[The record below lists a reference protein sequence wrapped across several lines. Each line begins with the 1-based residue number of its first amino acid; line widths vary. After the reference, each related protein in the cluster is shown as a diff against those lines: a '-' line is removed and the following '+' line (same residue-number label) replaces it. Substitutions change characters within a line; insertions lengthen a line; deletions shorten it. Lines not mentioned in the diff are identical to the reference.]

1 MFKVVL
7 SKRDYQERFSLD
19 FSFTNPLAES
29 TYEWYQFHK
38 KLHLLRWWIKYK
50 LGQTD
55 EAILKNRI
63 IQVGNSLGIST
74 KWLDKTM
81 EHAITEFS
89 VNGLGVDYYG
99 YHNIKHELEATY
111 FTLLAVFG
119 QKNNNRNDIFDLMD
133 IKYLFTSALYH
144 DFDPLKRFEKP
155 NEDAVESYIRNDK
168 KIKESIDEAG
178 LDIDIVIAIIHRT
191 AYPFQDE
198 IAEHAIAR
206 MNQLFTDAGITNND
220 IKKRKHYEDLGW
232 FLSVSE
238 RVAGYALDG
247 FEHALELAR
256 RNAHGLGWHPSR
268 INKESVKFF
277 SLLNKEKEMLDFVLE
292 GISEKYKE
300 NFHNNIDK
308 FKELFLKEIEIRNA
322 VRKREIN
329 LLFIPEDKNINQITL
344 NEILSLYKE
353 FNNPIEINNEKKFA
367 QSTKHSK
374 TILVTLRLNEINGTV
389 IGFAKGGPLEYYKLR
404 RGTVEENF
412 GQKNTIFL
420 ERINIKTG
428 YWGESGGHNL
438 RMKFL
443 TEAKKNGYKYVTG
456 YVHRDVL
463 IRRINNGE
471 PIKIIQKYDPDKL
484 DYYRLSLDNFKL
496 EN

>member
-1 MFKVVL
+1 M
-7 SKRDYQERFSLD
+7 SKRDYQERSSLD

-38 KLHLLRWWIKYK
+38 KLHLLHWWIKYK

-133 IKYLFTSALYH
+133 VKYLFTSALYH

-206 MNQLFTDAGITNND
+206 MNQLFTAAGITNND
-220 IKKRKHYEDLGW
+220 TKKRKHYEDLGW

-300 NFHNNIDK
+300 NFQNNIDK

-329 LLFIPEDKNINQITL
+329 LLFVSEDENINQITL

-353 FNNPIEINNEKKFA
+353 LNNPIEINNEKKFA
-367 QSTKHSK
+367 RSTKHSK

-443 TEAKKNGYKYVTG
+443 TEAKRNGYKYVTG

-463 IRRINNGE
+463 IRRLNNG
-471 PIKIIQKYDPDKL
+471 
-484 DYYRLSLDNFKL
+484 
-496 EN
+496 

>member
-1 MFKVVL
+1 VFKVIL
-7 SKRDYQERFSLD
+7 SKREYQDKSSTD
-19 FSFTNPLAES
+19 FTFTNPLAAP

-38 KLHLLRWWIKYK
+38 RLHLLKWWIKYK
-50 LGQTD
+50 IGQTD
-55 EAILKNRI
+55 EAILKKRI

-74 KWLDKTM
+74 KWLNKTI

-99 YHNIKHELEATY
+99 YHNINHELEATY
-111 FTLLAVFG
+111 FTLLSAYG
-119 QKNNNRNDIFDLMD
+119 QRNIDTNNRFDSTD
-133 IKYLFTSALYH
+133 VKYLFTSALYH

-155 NEDAVESYIRNDK
+155 NEDAVESYIRHDK

-178 LDIDIVIAIIHRT
+178 LNIDIVIAIIHRT
-191 AYPFQDE
+191 AYPFQGE
-198 IAEHAIAR
+198 IAEHARQR
-206 MNQLFTDAGITNND
+206 MHQLFTNAGIAPND
-220 IKKRKHYEDLGW
+220 KEKRKHYEDLGW

-238 RVAGYALDG
+238 RVAGYALDN
-247 FEHALELAR
+247 FEHAMELAR

-277 SLLNKEKEMLDFVLE
+277 SLLNKEKSMLNRVLD
-292 GISEKYKE
+292 GISEKYRQ
-300 NFHNNIDK
+300 NYQNNINK
-308 FKELFLKEIEIRNA
+308 FKECFLKEIEIKSA

-329 LLFIPEDKNINQITL
+329 LVFKAEDNKNINSTTV
-344 NEILSLYKE
+344 NELLGLYNE
-353 FNNPIEINNEKKFA
+353 LNNPLEKNNDKKFRR
-367 QSTKHSK
+367 SINHLK
-374 TILVTLRLNEINGTV
+374 TILVSLRLNNPNGQV

-404 RGTVEENF
+404 RGTIEENF
-412 GQKNTIFL
+412 GKKNTVFL
-420 ERINIKTG
+420 ERINVKTG

-443 TEAKKNGYKYVTG
+443 SEAKKMGYQFVTG

-471 PIKIIQKYDPDKL
+471 PIRIIQRYDPDKL
-484 DYYRLSLDNFKL
+484 DYYRLYLHKL
-496 EN
+496 TI

>member
-1 MFKVVL
+1 M
-7 SKRDYQERFSLD
+7 
-19 FSFTNPLAES
+19 
-29 TYEWYQFHK
+29 
-38 KLHLLRWWIKYK
+38 
-50 LGQTD
+50 GQTD

-206 MNQLFTDAGITNND
+206 MNQLFTDAGIPNND

-353 FNNPIEINNEKKFA
+353 LNNPIEINNEKKFA
-367 QSTKHSK
+367 RSTKHSK

>member
-1 MFKVVL
+1 ML
-7 SKRDYQERFSLD
+7 SKRDSQERSSLD

-50 LGQTD
+50 FGQTD

-89 VNGLGVDYYG
+89 INGLGVDYYG

-119 QKNNNRNDIFDLMD
+119 QKNNNRSNIFDLMD
-133 IKYLFTSALYH
+133 VKYLFTSALYH

-155 NEDAVESYIRNDK
+155 NEDAVESYIRSDK
-168 KIKESIDEAG
+168 KIKGSIDEAG

-206 MNQLFTDAGITNND
+206 MNQLFTDAGIPNND
-220 IKKRKHYEDLGW
+220 TKKRKHYEDLGW

-277 SLLNKEKEMLDFVLE
+277 SLLNKEKEMLDFVLG

-300 NFHNNIDK
+300 NFQNNIEK

-322 VRKREIN
+322 VRKGEIN
-329 LLFIPEDKNINQITL
+329 LLFISEDKNINQITL
-344 NEILSLYKE
+344 SEILSLYKE
-353 FNNPIEINNEKKFA
+353 LNNPIEINNEKKFA
-367 QSTKHSK
+367 RSTKHSK

-443 TEAKKNGYKYVTG
+443 TEAKRNGYKYVTG

-496 EN
+496 

>member
-7 SKRDYQERFSLD
+7 SKRNYQERSSLD

-89 VNGLGVDYYG
+89 VNGLGIDYYG

-133 IKYLFTSALYH
+133 VKYLFTSALYH

-220 IKKRKHYEDLGW
+220 TKKRKHYEDLGW

-300 NFHNNIDK
+300 NFQNNIDK

-329 LLFIPEDKNINQITL
+329 LLFVSEDENINQITL

-353 FNNPIEINNEKKFA
+353 LNNPIEINNEKKFA
-367 QSTKHSK
+367 RSTKHSK
-374 TILVTLRLNEINGTV
+374 TILVTLRLNEINGPV

-443 TEAKKNGYKYVTG
+443 TEAKRNGYKYVTG

-463 IRRINNGE
+463 IRRLNNGE

-496 EN
+496 

>member
-1 MFKVVL
+1 M
-7 SKRDYQERFSLD
+7 SKRDYQERSRLD

-50 LGQTD
+50 VGQTD

-99 YHNIKHELEATY
+99 YHNINHELEATY

-198 IAEHAIAR
+198 IAEHTIAR

-220 IKKRKHYEDLGW
+220 TKKRKHYEDLGW

-277 SLLNKEKEMLDFVLE
+277 SLLNKEKEMLDFVLG
-292 GISEKYKE
+292 GISEQYKE
-300 NFHNNIDK
+300 NFQNNIDK
-308 FKELFLKEIEIRNA
+308 FKESFLKEIEIRNA

-329 LLFIPEDKNINQITL
+329 LVFNPEDKNINPITV
-344 NEILSLYKE
+344 NEVLSLYKE
-353 FNNPIEINNEKKFA
+353 LNNPIEISNEKKFVK
-367 QSTKHSK
+367 SIKHPK
-374 TILVTLRLNEINGTV
+374 TILVSLRLNEIDGKV

-404 RGTVEENF
+404 RGTFEENF

-443 TEAKKNGYKYVTG
+443 TEAKRNGYKFVTG

-463 IRRINNGE
+463 IRRINNNE
-471 PIKIIQKYDPDKL
+471 PIGIIQKYDPDKL
-484 DYYRLSLDNFKL
+484 DYYRLYLDNFKI
-496 EN
+496 

>member
-1 MFKVVL
+1 VFKVVL
-7 SKRDYQERFSLD
+7 SKRDSQERSSLD

-50 LGQTD
+50 FGQTD

-89 VNGLGVDYYG
+89 INGLGVDYYG

-119 QKNNNRNDIFDLMD
+119 QKNNNRSNIFDLMD
-133 IKYLFTSALYH
+133 VKYLFTSALYH

-191 AYPFQDE
+191 AYPFQDG

-220 IKKRKHYEDLGW
+220 TKKRKHYEDLGW

-277 SLLNKEKEMLDFVLE
+277 SLLNKEKEMLDFVLG

-300 NFHNNIDK
+300 NFQNNIEK

-322 VRKREIN
+322 VRKGEIN
-329 LLFIPEDKNINQITL
+329 LLFISEDKNINQITL
-344 NEILSLYKE
+344 SEILSLYKE
-353 FNNPIEINNEKKFA
+353 LNNPIEINNEKKFA
-367 QSTKHSK
+367 RSTKHSK

-443 TEAKKNGYKYVTG
+443 TEAKRNGYKYVTG

-496 EN
+496 

>member
-1 MFKVVL
+1 VFKVVL
-7 SKRDYQERFSLD
+7 SKRDYQERSSLD

-29 TYEWYQFHK
+29 TYEWYQIHK

-133 IKYLFTSALYH
+133 VKYLFTSALYH

-220 IKKRKHYEDLGW
+220 TKKRKHYRDLGW

-238 RVAGYALDG
+238 RVAGYALNG

-277 SLLNKEKEMLDFVLE
+277 SLLNKEKEMLDFVLD
-292 GISEKYKE
+292 GISEKYKD
-300 NFHNNIDK
+300 NFQNNINK
-308 FKELFLKEIEIRNA
+308 FKELFLKEIEIRNS
-322 VRKREIN
+322 VRKGEIN
-329 LLFIPEDKNINQITL
+329 LLFISEDENINQNTL

-353 FNNPIEINNEKKFA
+353 LNNPIEINNEKKFA
-367 QSTKHSK
+367 RSTKHSK
-374 TILVTLRLNEINGTV
+374 TILVTLRLNEISGTV

-443 TEAKKNGYKYVTG
+443 TESKRNGYKYVTG

-496 EN
+496 

>member
-1 MFKVVL
+1 M
-7 SKRDYQERFSLD
+7 SKRDSQERSSLD

-50 LGQTD
+50 FGQTD

-89 VNGLGVDYYG
+89 INGLGVDYYG

-119 QKNNNRNDIFDLMD
+119 QKNNNRSNIFDLMD
-133 IKYLFTSALYH
+133 VKYLFTSALYH

-206 MNQLFTDAGITNND
+206 MNQLFTDAGIPNND
-220 IKKRKHYEDLGW
+220 TKKRKHYEDLGW

-277 SLLNKEKEMLDFVLE
+277 SLLNKEKEMLDFVLG

-300 NFHNNIDK
+300 NFQNNIEK

-322 VRKREIN
+322 VRKGEIN
-329 LLFIPEDKNINQITL
+329 LLFISEDKNINQITL
-344 NEILSLYKE
+344 SEILSLYKE
-353 FNNPIEINNEKKFA
+353 LNNPIEINNEKKFA
-367 QSTKHSK
+367 RSTKHSK

-443 TEAKKNGYKYVTG
+443 TEAKRNGYKYVTG

-496 EN
+496 

>member
-7 SKRDYQERFSLD
+7 SKRDSQERSSLD

-50 LGQTD
+50 FGQTD

-89 VNGLGVDYYG
+89 INGLGVDYYG

-119 QKNNNRNDIFDLMD
+119 QKNNNRSNIFDLMD
-133 IKYLFTSALYH
+133 VKYLFTSALYH

-206 MNQLFTDAGITNND
+206 MNQLFTDAGIPNND
-220 IKKRKHYEDLGW
+220 TKKRKHYEDLGW

-277 SLLNKEKEMLDFVLE
+277 SLLNKEKEMLDFVLG
-292 GISEKYKE
+292 GISEKYKD
-300 NFHNNIDK
+300 NFQNNIEK

-322 VRKREIN
+322 VRKGEIN
-329 LLFIPEDKNINQITL
+329 LLFISEDKNINQITL
-344 NEILSLYKE
+344 SEILSLYKE
-353 FNNPIEINNEKKFA
+353 LNNPIEINNEKKFA
-367 QSTKHSK
+367 RSTKHSK

-443 TEAKKNGYKYVTG
+443 TEAKRNGYKYVTG

-496 EN
+496 

>member
-7 SKRDYQERFSLD
+7 SKRDSQERSSLD

-50 LGQTD
+50 FGQTD

-89 VNGLGVDYYG
+89 INGLGVDYYG

-119 QKNNNRNDIFDLMD
+119 QKNNNRSNIFDLMD
-133 IKYLFTSALYH
+133 VKYLFTSALYH

-206 MNQLFTDAGITNND
+206 MNQLFTDAGIPNND
-220 IKKRKHYEDLGW
+220 TKKRKHYEDLGW

-277 SLLNKEKEMLDFVLE
+277 SLLNKEKEMLDFVLG

-300 NFHNNIDK
+300 NFQNNIEK

-322 VRKREIN
+322 VRKGEIN
-329 LLFIPEDKNINQITL
+329 LLFISEDKNINQITL
-344 NEILSLYKE
+344 SEILSLYKE
-353 FNNPIEINNEKKFA
+353 LNNPIEINNEKKFA
-367 QSTKHSK
+367 RSTKHSK

-443 TEAKKNGYKYVTG
+443 TEAKRYGYKYVTG

-496 EN
+496 

>member
-1 MFKVVL
+1 VL
-7 SKRDYQERFSLD
+7 SKRDSQERSSLD

-50 LGQTD
+50 FGQTD

-89 VNGLGVDYYG
+89 VNGLGIDYYG

-119 QKNNNRNDIFDLMD
+119 QKNNNRSNIFDLMD
-133 IKYLFTSALYH
+133 VKYLFTSALYH

-206 MNQLFTDAGITNND
+206 MNQLFTDAGIPNND
-220 IKKRKHYEDLGW
+220 TKKRKHYEDLGW

-277 SLLNKEKEMLDFVLE
+277 SLLNKEKEMLDFVLG

-300 NFHNNIDK
+300 NFQNNIEK

-322 VRKREIN
+322 VRKGEIN
-329 LLFIPEDKNINQITL
+329 LLFISEDKNINQITL
-344 NEILSLYKE
+344 SEILSLYKE
-353 FNNPIEINNEKKFA
+353 LNNPIEINNEKKFA
-367 QSTKHSK
+367 RSTKHSK

-443 TEAKKNGYKYVTG
+443 TEAKRNGYKYVTG

-496 EN
+496 

>member
-1 MFKVVL
+1 M
-7 SKRDYQERFSLD
+7 SKRDYRERSSLD

-38 KLHLLRWWIKYK
+38 RLHLFRWWIKYK

-55 EAILKNRI
+55 EAVLKNRI

-74 KWLDKTM
+74 KWLNKTL

-89 VNGLGVDYYG
+89 SNGLGVDYYG

-133 IKYLFTSALYH
+133 VKYLFTSALYH

-220 IKKRKHYEDLGW
+220 TKKRKHYEELGW

-238 RVAGYALDG
+238 RVAGY
-247 FEHALELAR
+247 
-256 RNAHGLGWHPSR
+256 
-268 INKESVKFF
+268 
-277 SLLNKEKEMLDFVLE
+277 
-292 GISEKYKE
+292 
-300 NFHNNIDK
+300 
-308 FKELFLKEIEIRNA
+308 
-322 VRKREIN
+322 
-329 LLFIPEDKNINQITL
+329 
-344 NEILSLYKE
+344 
-353 FNNPIEINNEKKFA
+353 
-367 QSTKHSK
+367 
-374 TILVTLRLNEINGTV
+374 
-389 IGFAKGGPLEYYKLR
+389 
-404 RGTVEENF
+404 
-412 GQKNTIFL
+412 
-420 ERINIKTG
+420 
-428 YWGESGGHNL
+428 
-438 RMKFL
+438 
-443 TEAKKNGYKYVTG
+443 
-456 YVHRDVL
+456 
-463 IRRINNGE
+463 
-471 PIKIIQKYDPDKL
+471 
-484 DYYRLSLDNFKL
+484 
-496 EN
+496 

>member
-7 SKRDYQERFSLD
+7 SKREFHERSSLD

-38 KLHLLRWWIKYK
+38 KLHLFNWWIKYK

-55 EAILKNRI
+55 EAVLKNRI

-74 KWLDKTM
+74 KWLNKTV

-99 YHNIKHELEATY
+99 YHNIQHELEATY

-119 QKNNNRNDIFDLMD
+119 QKNSNQKNNFDSLD

-155 NEDAVESYIRNDK
+155 NEDAVESYIRSDK
-168 KIKESIDEAG
+168 KIKGSIDEAG

-191 AYPFQDE
+191 AYPFQGE
-198 IAEHAIAR
+198 IAEHARER
-206 MNQLFTDAGITNND
+206 MNQLFTDAGIAVND
-220 IKKRKHYEDLGW
+220 TEKRKHYEDLGW

-247 FEHALELAR
+247 FEHALQLAR

-277 SLLNKEKEMLDFVLE
+277 SLLNKEKEMLDVVLG

-300 NFHNNIDK
+300 NFQNNIDR
-308 FKELFLKEIEIRNA
+308 FKESFLKEIQIRNA

-329 LLFIPEDKNINQITL
+329 LLFVPEENQNIHPNTL
-344 NEILSLYKE
+344 NEVIDLYQE
-353 FNNPIEINNEKKFA
+353 LNSPIEINNEKKFA
-367 QSTKHSK
+367 RSIKHSK
-374 TILVTLRLNEINGTV
+374 TILVSLRLNEINGRV

-404 RGTVEENF
+404 RGTMEENF
-412 GQKNTIFL
+412 GQNNTIFL

-443 TEAKKNGYKYVTG
+443 TEAKKDGYKFVTG

-471 PIKIIQKYDPDKL
+471 PIRIIQKYDPDKL
-484 DYYRLSLDNFKL
+484 DYYRLYL
-496 EN
+496 ENLKI

>member
-1 MFKVVL
+1 VFKVVL
-7 SKRDYQERFSLD
+7 SKRDYQERSSLD

-133 IKYLFTSALYH
+133 VKYLFTSALYH

-206 MNQLFTDAGITNND
+206 MNQLFTDAGIANND
-220 IKKRKHYEDLGW
+220 TEKRKHYEDLGW

-247 FEHALELAR
+247 FENALELAR

-277 SLLNKEKEMLDFVLE
+277 SLLNKEKEMLDFVLQ

-300 NFHNNIDK
+300 NFQNNIDK

-329 LLFIPEDKNINQITL
+329 LLFISEDKNINQITL

-353 FNNPIEINNEKKFA
+353 LNNPIEINNEKKFA
-367 QSTKHSK
+367 RSTKHSK

-443 TEAKKNGYKYVTG
+443 TEAKRNGYKYVTG

-463 IRRINNGE
+463 IRRLNNAE

-484 DYYRLSLDNFKL
+484 DYYRLSLDNFKI
-496 EN
+496 

>member
-1 MFKVVL
+1 MFKVIL
-7 SKRDYQERFSLD
+7 SKKEYQDKSSLD
-19 FSFTNPLAES
+19 FTFTNPLAAP

-38 KLHLLRWWIKYK
+38 RLHLLRWWLKYK
-50 LGQTD
+50 IGQTD
-55 EAILKNRI
+55 EAILKKRI
-63 IQVGNSLGIST
+63 IQIGNSLGIST
-74 KWLDKTM
+74 KWLNKTI

-99 YHNIKHELEATY
+99 YHNINHELEATY
-111 FTLLAVFG
+111 FTLLAAYG
-119 QKNNNRNDIFDLMD
+119 QKNIDTNKQLDLTD

-168 KIKESIDEAG
+168 RIKESIDEAG
-178 LDIDIVIAIIHRT
+178 LNIDIVIAIIHRT
-191 AYPFQDE
+191 AYPFQGE
-198 IAEHAIAR
+198 IAEHARQR
-206 MNQLFTDAGITNND
+206 MHQLFTDAGISPTD
-220 IKKRKHYEDLGW
+220 IEKRKHYEDLGW

-238 RVAGYALDG
+238 RVAGYALDD

-277 SLLNKEKEMLDFVLE
+277 TLLNKEKTMLNRVLD
-292 GISEKYKE
+292 GISEEYKE
-300 NFHNNIDK
+300 NYQNNINR
-308 FKELFLKEIEIRNA
+308 FKESFLKEIEIKNA
-322 VRKREIN
+322 VRKREIC
-329 LLFIPEDKNINQITL
+329 LVFKSEDNNNINPITL
-344 NEILSLYKE
+344 KALLSLYKE
-353 FNNPIEINNEKKFA
+353 LNNPLEINNEKKF
-367 QSTKHSK
+367 TKSIKHPK
-374 TILVTLRLNEINGTV
+374 TILVSLRLNETTGNV

-404 RGTVEENF
+404 RGTIEDNF
-412 GQKNTIFL
+412 GKKNTIFL

-443 TEAKKNGYKYVTG
+443 SEAKSNGYKFVTG

-471 PIKIIQKYDPDKL
+471 PIRIIQRYDPDKL
-484 DYYRLSLDNFKL
+484 DYYRLYLNKL
-496 EN
+496 TI

>member
-7 SKRDYQERFSLD
+7 SKRDYQERSSLD

-29 TYEWYQFHK
+29 NYEWYQFHK

-144 DFDPLKRFEKP
+144 DYDPLKRFEKP

-168 KIKESIDEAG
+168 KIKDSIDEAG

-206 MNQLFTDAGITNND
+206 MNQLFTDAGIPNND

-353 FNNPIEINNEKKFA
+353 LNNPIEINNEKKFA
-367 QSTKHSK
+367 RSTKHSK

>member
-1 MFKVVL
+1 
-7 SKRDYQERFSLD
+7 
-19 FSFTNPLAES
+19 
-29 TYEWYQFHK
+29 
-38 KLHLLRWWIKYK
+38 
-50 LGQTD
+50 
-55 EAILKNRI
+55 
-63 IQVGNSLGIST
+63 LGIST

-89 VNGLGVDYYG
+89 INGLGVDYYG

-111 FTLLAVFG
+111 FTLLVVFG
-119 QKNNNRNDIFDLMD
+119 QKNNNRSNIFDLMD
-133 IKYLFTSALYH
+133 VKYLFTSALYH

-206 MNQLFTDAGITNND
+206 MNQLFTDAGIPNND
-220 IKKRKHYEDLGW
+220 TKKRKHYEDLGW

-277 SLLNKEKEMLDFVLE
+277 SLLNKEKEMLDFVLG

-300 NFHNNIDK
+300 NFQNNIEK

-322 VRKREIN
+322 VRKGEIN
-329 LLFIPEDKNINQITL
+329 LLFISEDKNINQITL
-344 NEILSLYKE
+344 SEILSLYKE
-353 FNNPIEINNEKKFA
+353 LNNPIEINNEKKFA
-367 QSTKHSK
+367 RSTKHSK

-443 TEAKKNGYKYVTG
+443 TEAKRNGYKYVTG

-496 EN
+496 

>member
-1 MFKVVL
+1 VFKVVL
-7 SKRDYQERFSLD
+7 SKRDSQERSSLD

-38 KLHLLRWWIKYK
+38 KLHLLSWWIKYK
-50 LGQTD
+50 FGHTD

-89 VNGLGVDYYG
+89 INGLGVDYYG

-119 QKNNNRNDIFDLMD
+119 QKNNNRSNIFDLMD
-133 IKYLFTSALYH
+133 VKYLFTSALYH

-206 MNQLFTDAGITNND
+206 MNQLFTDAGIPNND
-220 IKKRKHYEDLGW
+220 TKKRKHYEDLGW

-277 SLLNKEKEMLDFVLE
+277 SLLNKEKEMLDFVLG

-300 NFHNNIDK
+300 NFQNNIEK

-322 VRKREIN
+322 VRKGEIN
-329 LLFIPEDKNINQITL
+329 LLFISEDKNINQITL
-344 NEILSLYKE
+344 SEILSLYKE
-353 FNNPIEINNEKKFA
+353 LNNPIEINNEKKFA
-367 QSTKHSK
+367 RSTKHSK

-443 TEAKKNGYKYVTG
+443 TEAKRYGYKYVTG

-496 EN
+496 

>member
-7 SKRDYQERFSLD
+7 SKRDYQERSSLD

-300 NFHNNIDK
+300 NFHNNINK

-353 FNNPIEINNEKKFA
+353 LNNPIEINNEKKFA
-367 QSTKHSK
+367 RSTKHSK

-471 PIKIIQKYDPDKL
+471 PIKIIQKYDPDNL

-496 EN
+496 

>member
-1 MFKVVL
+1 VFKVVL
-7 SKRDYQERFSLD
+7 SKRDSQERSSLD

-50 LGQTD
+50 FGQTD

-89 VNGLGVDYYG
+89 INGLGVDYYG

-119 QKNNNRNDIFDLMD
+119 QKNNNRSNIFDLMD
-133 IKYLFTSALYH
+133 VKYLFTSALYH

-206 MNQLFTDAGITNND
+206 MNQLFTDAGIPNND
-220 IKKRKHYEDLGW
+220 TKKRKHYEDLGW

-277 SLLNKEKEMLDFVLE
+277 SLLNKEKEMLNFVLG

-300 NFHNNIDK
+300 NFQNNIEK

-329 LLFIPEDKNINQITL
+329 LLFISEDKNINQITL
-344 NEILSLYKE
+344 SEILSLYKE
-353 FNNPIEINNEKKFA
+353 LNNPIEINNEKKFA
-367 QSTKHSK
+367 RSTKHSK

-438 RMKFL
+438 RMRFL
-443 TEAKKNGYKYVTG
+443 TEAKRNGYKYVTG

-496 EN
+496 

>member
-7 SKRDYQERFSLD
+7 SKRDSQERSSLD

-50 LGQTD
+50 FGQTD

-89 VNGLGVDYYG
+89 INGLGVDYYG

-119 QKNNNRNDIFDLMD
+119 QKNNNRSNIFDLMD
-133 IKYLFTSALYH
+133 VKYLFTSALYH

-206 MNQLFTDAGITNND
+206 MNQLFTDAGIPNND
-220 IKKRKHYEDLGW
+220 TKKRKHYEDLGW

-277 SLLNKEKEMLDFVLE
+277 SLLNKEKEMLDFVLG

-300 NFHNNIDK
+300 NFQNNIEK

-322 VRKREIN
+322 VRKGEIN
-329 LLFIPEDKNINQITL
+329 LLFISEDKNINQITL
-344 NEILSLYKE
+344 SEILSLYKE
-353 FNNPIEINNEKKFA
+353 LNNPIEINNEKKFA
-367 QSTKHSK
+367 RSTKHSK

-443 TEAKKNGYKYVTG
+443 TEAKRNGYKYVTG

-496 EN
+496 

>member
-133 IKYLFTSALYH
+133 VKYLFTSALYH

-329 LLFIPEDKNINQITL
+329 LLFISEDKNINQITL

-353 FNNPIEINNEKKFA
+353 LNNPIEINNEKKFA
-367 QSTKHSK
+367 RSTKHSK

-443 TEAKKNGYKYVTG
+443 TEAKRNGYKYVTG

-496 EN
+496 

>member
-1 MFKVVL
+1 M
-7 SKRDYQERFSLD
+7 
-19 FSFTNPLAES
+19 
-29 TYEWYQFHK
+29 
-38 KLHLLRWWIKYK
+38 
-50 LGQTD
+50 GQTD

-168 KIKESIDEAG
+168 KIKDSIDEAG

-206 MNQLFTDAGITNND
+206 MNQLFTDAGIPNND

-353 FNNPIEINNEKKFA
+353 LNNPIEINNEKKFA
-367 QSTKHSK
+367 RSTKHSK

-471 PIKIIQKYDPDKL
+471 PIKIIQKYNPDKL

>member
-1 MFKVVL
+1 VFKVVL
-7 SKRDYQERFSLD
+7 SKRDYQERSSLD

-29 TYEWYQFHK
+29 TYEWYQLHK
-38 KLHLLRWWIKYK
+38 KLHLLRWWVKYK

-206 MNQLFTDAGITNND
+206 MNQLFTDAGIPNND

-353 FNNPIEINNEKKFA
+353 LNNPIEINNEKKFA
-367 QSTKHSK
+367 RSTKHSK

>member
-1 MFKVVL
+1 ML
-7 SKRDYQERFSLD
+7 SKRDSQERSSLD

-50 LGQTD
+50 FGQTD

-89 VNGLGVDYYG
+89 INGLGVDYYG

-119 QKNNNRNDIFDLMD
+119 QKNNNRSNIFDLMD
-133 IKYLFTSALYH
+133 VKYLFTSALYH

-206 MNQLFTDAGITNND
+206 MNQLFTDAGIPNND
-220 IKKRKHYEDLGW
+220 TKKRKHYEDLGW

-277 SLLNKEKEMLDFVLE
+277 SLLNKEKEMLDFVLG

-300 NFHNNIDK
+300 NFQNNIEK
-308 FKELFLKEIEIRNA
+308 FKELFLREIEIRNA
-322 VRKREIN
+322 VRKGEIN
-329 LLFIPEDKNINQITL
+329 LLFISEDKNINQITL
-344 NEILSLYKE
+344 SEILSLYKE
-353 FNNPIEINNEKKFA
+353 LNNPIEINNEKKFA
-367 QSTKHSK
+367 RSTKHSK

-443 TEAKKNGYKYVTG
+443 TEAKRNGYKYVTG

-496 EN
+496 

>member
-1 MFKVVL
+1 M
-7 SKRDYQERFSLD
+7 SKREFQERSSLD

-29 TYEWYQFHK
+29 TYEWYQFHN
-38 KLHLLRWWIKYK
+38 KLYLFRWWIKYK
-50 LGQTD
+50 LGKTD
-55 EAILKNRI
+55 EATLKNRI

-74 KWLDKTM
+74 KWLNKTV

-99 YHNIKHELEATY
+99 YHNINHELEATY

-119 QKNNNRNDIFDLMD
+119 QKNNIRNNNFDSMD

-155 NEDAVESYIRNDK
+155 NEDAVESYIRSDK

-191 AYPFQDE
+191 AYPFQGE
-198 IAEHAIAR
+198 IAEHARER
-206 MNQLFTDAGITNND
+206 MNQLFTDAGISVND
-220 IKKRKHYEDLGW
+220 TDKRKHYENLGW

-238 RVAGYALDG
+238 RVAGYALQG

-292 GISEKYKE
+292 GIPEQYKQ
-300 NFHNNIDK
+300 NYHNNIAK
-308 FKELFLKEIEIRNA
+308 FKESFAKEIEIRNA
-322 VRKREIN
+322 VRKGEIN
-329 LLFIPEDKNINQITL
+329 LLFIPEENKNINPNTL
-344 NEILSLYKE
+344 NEIISLYKE
-353 FNNPIEINNEKKFA
+353 LNNPIEINNEKKFA
-367 QSTKHSK
+367 RSIKHSK
-374 TILVTLRLNEINGTV
+374 TILVSLRLNEINGKL

-404 RGTVEENF
+404 RGTFEENF

-438 RMKFL
+438 RIKFL
-443 TEAKKNGYKYVTG
+443 TEAKRKGYEFVTG

-471 PIKIIQKYDPDKL
+471 PTSIIQKYDPDKL
-484 DYYRLSLDNFKL
+484 DYYRLYLANLKV
-496 EN
+496 

>member
-1 MFKVVL
+1 VL
-7 SKRDYQERFSLD
+7 SKRDSQERSSLD

-50 LGQTD
+50 FGQTD

-89 VNGLGVDYYG
+89 INGLGVDYYG

-119 QKNNNRNDIFDLMD
+119 QKNNNRSNIFDLMD
-133 IKYLFTSALYH
+133 VKYLFTSALYH

-206 MNQLFTDAGITNND
+206 MNQLFTDAGIPNND
-220 IKKRKHYEDLGW
+220 TKKRKHYEDLGW

-277 SLLNKEKEMLDFVLE
+277 SLLNKEKEMLDFVLG

-300 NFHNNIDK
+300 NFQNNIEK

-322 VRKREIN
+322 VRKGEIN
-329 LLFIPEDKNINQITL
+329 LLFISEDKNINQITL
-344 NEILSLYKE
+344 SEILSLYKE
-353 FNNPIEINNEKKFA
+353 LNNPIEINNEKKFA
-367 QSTKHSK
+367 RSTKHSK

-443 TEAKKNGYKYVTG
+443 TEAKRNGYKYVTG

-496 EN
+496 

>member
-7 SKRDYQERFSLD
+7 SKRDYQERSSLD

-38 KLHLLRWWIKYK
+38 KLHLLRWWVKYK

-81 EHAITEFS
+81 EHAISEFS
-89 VNGLGVDYYG
+89 VNGLGIDYYG

-119 QKNNNRNDIFDLMD
+119 QKNNNRSNIFDLMD
-133 IKYLFTSALYH
+133 VKYLFTSALYH

-206 MNQLFTDAGITNND
+206 MNQLFTDAGITKND
-220 IKKRKHYEDLGW
+220 TKKRKHYEDLGW

-277 SLLNKEKEMLDFVLE
+277 SLLNKEKEMLDFVLG

-300 NFHNNIDK
+300 NFQNNIEK

-322 VRKREIN
+322 VRKGEIN
-329 LLFIPEDKNINQITL
+329 LLFISEDKNINQITL
-344 NEILSLYKE
+344 SEILSLYKE
-353 FNNPIEINNEKKFA
+353 LNNPIEINNEKKFA
-367 QSTKHSK
+367 RSTKHSK

-443 TEAKKNGYKYVTG
+443 TEAKRYGYKYVTG

-496 EN
+496 

>member
-1 MFKVVL
+1 VFKVVL
-7 SKRDYQERFSLD
+7 SKRDYQERSSLD

-50 LGQTD
+50 FGQTD

-133 IKYLFTSALYH
+133 VKYLFTSALYH

-206 MNQLFTDAGITNND
+206 MNQLFTDAGITNHD
-220 IKKRKHYEDLGW
+220 TKKRKHYEDLGW

-300 NFHNNIDK
+300 NFQNNIKK

-322 VRKREIN
+322 VRKKEIN
-329 LLFIPEDKNINQITL
+329 LLFISEDKNINQITL

-353 FNNPIEINNEKKFA
+353 LNNPIEINNEKKFA
-367 QSTKHSK
+367 RSINHSK
-374 TILVTLRLNEINGTV
+374 TILVTLRLNEIDGTV

-443 TEAKKNGYKYVTG
+443 TEAKRNGYKYVTG

-463 IRRINNGE
+463 IRRINTGE

-496 EN
+496 

>member
-1 MFKVVL
+1 VFRVIL
-7 SKRDYQERFSLD
+7 SKREYQEKPSVD
-19 FSFTNPLAES
+19 FAFTNPLAAP

-38 KLHLLRWWIKYK
+38 RLHLLQWWLKYK
-50 LGQTD
+50 IGHTD
-55 EAILKNRI
+55 EAILKKRI
-63 IQVGNSLGIST
+63 IQIGNSLGIST
-74 KWLDKTM
+74 KWLNKTI

-99 YHNIKHELEATY
+99 YHNINHELEATY
-111 FTLLAVFG
+111 FTLLAAYG
-119 QKNNNRNDIFDLMD
+119 QRNIDANNQFDLTD

-168 KIKESIDEAG
+168 RIKESIDEAD
-178 LDIDIVIAIIHRT
+178 LNIDIVIAIIYRT
-191 AYPFQDE
+191 AYPFQGE
-198 IAEHAIAR
+198 IAENAR
-206 MNQLFTDAGITNND
+206 NRMYQLFTNAGISPND
-220 IKKRKHYEDLGW
+220 REKRKHYEDLGW

-238 RVAGYALDG
+238 RVAGYALDD
-247 FEHALELAR
+247 FEHAMELAR

-277 SLLNKEKEMLDFVLE
+277 SLLNREKFMLNRVLD
-292 GISEKYKE
+292 GISEGYKQ
-300 NFHNNIDK
+300 NYQNNINK
-308 FKELFLKEIEIRNA
+308 FKESFLKEIEIKNA

-329 LLFIPEDKNINQITL
+329 LIFKSEDNKNINSSSI
-344 NEILSLYKE
+344 NEILGLYNE
-353 FNNPIEINNEKKFA
+353 LNNLLEIKNEKKFMK
-367 QSTKHSK
+367 SINHPK
-374 TILVTLRLNEINGTV
+374 TILVSLRLNNTNGKV

-404 RGTVEENF
+404 RGTIEENF
-412 GQKNTIFL
+412 GKKNTVFL
-420 ERINIKTG
+420 ERINVKTG

-443 TEAKKNGYKYVTG
+443 SEAKKNGYQFVTG

-471 PIKIIQKYDPDKL
+471 PIRIIQRYDPDKL
-484 DYYRLSLDNFKL
+484 DYYRLYLHKL
-496 EN
+496 TI

>member
-7 SKRDYQERFSLD
+7 SKREFHDRSSLD

-38 KLHLLRWWIKYK
+38 KLYLFNWWIKYK

-55 EAILKNRI
+55 EAVLKNRI

-74 KWLDKTM
+74 KWLNKTV

-99 YHNIKHELEATY
+99 YHNIQHELEATY

-119 QKNNNRNDIFDLMD
+119 QKNNNQNNNFDSLD

-155 NEDAVESYIRNDK
+155 NEDAVESYIRSDK
-168 KIKESIDEAG
+168 KIKGSIDEAG

-191 AYPFQDE
+191 AYPFQGE
-198 IAEHAIAR
+198 IAEHARER
-206 MNQLFTDAGITNND
+206 MNQLFTDAGIAVND
-220 IKKRKHYEDLGW
+220 TEKRKHYEDLGW

-247 FEHALELAR
+247 FEHALQLAR

-277 SLLNKEKEMLDFVLE
+277 SLLNKEKEMLDVVLG
-292 GISEKYKE
+292 GIPEKYKE
-300 NFHNNIDK
+300 NFQNNIDR
-308 FKELFLKEIEIRNA
+308 FKESFLKEIEIRNA

-329 LLFIPEDKNINQITL
+329 LLFVPEENQNIDPNTL
-344 NEILSLYKE
+344 NEVIDLYQE
-353 FNNPIEINNEKKFA
+353 LNSPIEINNEKKFA
-367 QSTKHSK
+367 RSIKHSK
-374 TILVTLRLNEINGTV
+374 TILVSLRLNEINGRV

-404 RGTVEENF
+404 RGTMEENF
-412 GQKNTIFL
+412 GQNNTIFL

-443 TEAKKNGYKYVTG
+443 TEAKKNGYKFVTG

-471 PIKIIQKYDPDKL
+471 PIRIIQKYDPDKL
-484 DYYRLSLDNFKL
+484 DYYRLYLENFKI
-496 EN
+496 

>member
-7 SKRDYQERFSLD
+7 SKRDYQERSSLD

-38 KLHLLRWWIKYK
+38 KLHLLHWWIKYK

-133 IKYLFTSALYH
+133 VKYLFTSALYH

-220 IKKRKHYEDLGW
+220 TKKRKHYEDLGW

-300 NFHNNIDK
+300 NFQNNIDK

-329 LLFIPEDKNINQITL
+329 LLFISEDKNINQITL

-353 FNNPIEINNEKKFA
+353 LNNPIEINNEKKFA
-367 QSTKHSK
+367 RSTKHSK

-443 TEAKKNGYKYVTG
+443 TEAEKKW
-456 YVHRDVL
+456 
-463 IRRINNGE
+463 I
-471 PIKIIQKYDPDKL
+471 
-484 DYYRLSLDNFKL
+484 
-496 EN
+496 